1 MSKDKLLLEGIRV
14 IDAASFIA
22 GPAAATIMS
31 DYGADVIKIEPPE
44 IGDSLRWLIA
54 RAGLPEAQED
64 YCWQLTSRNKR
75 SLSLN
80 LKDSKAHNILRKLVK
95 SADVFITNMPFPIRK
110 ELKIT
115 STHIRPLNK
124 KLIYASLTGYGEV
137 GPDCDRTA
145 YDAMAWW
152 ARSGLMDWVRPS
164 ALSQPGHSTPGMG
177 DQPTAVALYSAIM
190 SALYRREKTG
200 KGAEVTTSLMANGA
214 WSNGILIQAALMDA
228 ALPDRLDPPPR
239 HPFGSVYKTRDAREI
254 IFAMV
259 NALKEWPKLARGL
272 GREDWLEDKRF
283 NSIEG
288 LIENSEELR
297 KELSEEIITRDLE
310 DLNASLRNTGTTFGV
325 LSKLSDYRSDEQF
338 LETETLIEM
347 NHERM
352 PGLMTINSPINISDE
367 KKKQPYRAPTIGE
380 HTQEILGELGFNRT
394 AQNNLKETGAVY
406 WE

>member
-1 MSKDKLLLEGIRV
+1 
-14 IDAASFIA
+14 
-22 GPAAATIMS
+22 
-31 DYGADVIKIEPPE
+31 
-44 IGDSLRWLIA
+44 
-54 RAGLPEAQED
+54 
-64 YCWQLTSRNKR
+64 
-75 SLSLN
+75 
-80 LKDSKAHNILRKLVK
+80 
-95 SADVFITNMPFPIRK
+95 
-110 ELKIT
+110 
-115 STHIRPLNK
+115 
-124 KLIYASLTGYGEV
+124 
-137 GPDCDRTA
+137 
-145 YDAMAWW
+145 
-152 ARSGLMDWVRPS
+152 
-164 ALSQPGHSTPGMG
+164 
-177 DQPTAVALYSAIM
+177 M

-228 ALPDRLDPPPR
+228 TLPDRLDPPPR

-325 LSKLSDYRSDEQF
+325 LSKLSDHRSDEQF

-394 AQNNLKETGAVY
+394 AQNNLRETGTVY